1 MKLSDLISYDSITIQ
16 CHDNPYADAIA
27 SVFALYTYFQ
37 SKKMQLFI
45 SFRGIIT
52 ERKSLQIEDTVYE

>member
-1 MKLSDLISYDSITIQ
+1 MKLSNLISYDSITIQ

>member
-1 MKLSDLISYDSITIQ
+1 MKLSNLISYDSITIQ

-52 ERKSLQIEDTVYE
+52 ESKSLQIEDTVYE

>member
-1 MKLSDLISYDSITIQ
+1 MKLSDLISHDSITIQ